1 VARPANTYR
10 ANKKSSGKRPFE
22 SSLLAPR
29 DRKALLRY
37 REKGKDWHR
46 EGGVVACLFFREA
59 AAE

>member
-29 DRKALLRY
+29 DRKALIRY
-37 REKGKDWHR
+37 REKGKEWHR
-46 EGGVVACLFFREA
+46 EGGPVRGVVMRA